1 MARRRSAESFRYE
14 QRNSMSGLICFRPL
28 MNGARSVAESGYLA
42 SDTTLKPCLSA
53 CAFAPR
59 TGLFENGASAAR
71 IAIVSGFGDCF
82 AARLKKPSVRA
93 SLGLG
98 PVGIIT
104 K

>member
-1 MARRRSAESFRYE
+1 MARRRPAESFRYE
-14 QRNSMSGLICFRPL
+14 QRNSMSGLIGLRAL
-28 MNGARSVAESGYLA
+28 MNGTRSVAESGYLA

-59 TGLFENGASAAR
+59 TGLFENAASAAR
-71 IAIVSGFGDCF
+71 IAIDFGRGDCV
-82 AARLKKPSVRA
+82 AASAKKPSVRA